1 MQETKKMIKRCIG
14 LALAT
19 LLTVGVVACG
29 QSDTES
35 EAHIPPPGGTSSSGT
50 VGEESTGEAS
60 TVDAAYLT
68 GLEKGADY
76 PEGQRVIGVMVNNI
90 INSRPTSGL
99 SEASVVYEMRVEG
112 GITRFM
118 AVFEDYKNMP
128 KVGSVRSARDQ
139 FFQLLVPSFGFY
151 LHDGPNQNQP
161 VIQMIEDQEYG
172 EFDLTPDLG
181 ISWRDPDRA
190 GMPLEYT
197 EYTDGET
204 VAQAVEEFGL
214 DDQRTYNSTLF
225 AFTPF
230 DEEPRV
236 LEGGAAPSVAVVHS
250 ESYRNLFEYESSS
263 NRYMMSQF
271 DSSGMSPAIDD
282 NNGEQLGFDNLLVLF
297 TIMHNYPNSELV
309 QVGFDSGIGYYF
321 NGGNYEVVRWKKGG
335 PQQPLQIFVND
346 TTETTNY
353 LNPGTTYVAMVDDTL
368 LEDFDAT
375 LNAGNAS
382 QVAESGTINPNETE
396 TED

>member
-1 MQETKKMIKRCIG
+1 MIKKCIG
-14 LALAT
+14 LVLAT
-19 LLTVGVVACG
+19 TLTLSVVACG
-29 QSDTES
+29 QSDSEVES
-35 EAHIPPPGGTSSSGT
+35 HIPPPATSST
-50 VGEESTGEAS
+50 S
-60 TVDAAYLT
+60 TVEEEVSENNPLNAAYLT
-68 GLEKGADY
+68 GLEKGPDY

-90 INSRPTSGL
+90 IASRPTSGL

-118 AVFEDYKNMP
+118 AIYEDYTTMP

-161 VIQMIEDQEYG
+161 VIQMIQDQEYE

-181 ISWRDPDRA
+181 ISWRDPDRS

-204 VAQAVEEFGL
+204 VAAAVEEYEL
-214 DDQRTYNSTLF
+214 DDERTYNSTMF
-225 AFTPF
+225 AFTPYN
-230 DEEPRV
+230 EEPRV
-236 LEGGAAPSVAVVHS
+236 LEGGAAPTVGVVHS
-250 ESYRNLFEYESSS
+250 ESYRNLFEYDAST

-271 DSSGMSPAIDD
+271 DSTGMTPAIDE
-282 NNGEQLGFDNLLVLF
+282 NNNEQLGFNNLLVLF
-297 TIMHNYPNSELV
+297 TVMHNYPDSELV

-321 NGGNYEVVRWKKGG
+321 NGGNYELVRWKKGG
-335 PQQPLQIFVND
+335 PLEPLRIYVND
-346 TTETTNY
+346 TNETTNY
-353 LNPGTTYVAMVDDTL
+353 INPGNTYIALIDDIY
-368 LEDFDAT
+368 LEDFDASVQ
-375 LNAGNAS
+375 AGTGDEMAS
-382 QVAESGTINPNETE
+382 DGTINPNETE

>member
-1 MQETKKMIKRCIG
+1 MMKKCIC
-14 LALAT
+14 LILAT
-19 LLTVGVVACG
+19 LLVFGIAACG
-29 QSDTES
+29 QSDAEVES
-35 EAHIPPPGGTSSSGT
+35 HIPAPTGGSDASVAT
-50 VGEESTGEAS
+50 EEPENLI
-60 TVDAAYLT
+60 DAAYLT
-68 GLEKGADY
+68 GLEKGPDY

-90 INSRPTSGL
+90 IGSRPTSGL

-118 AVFEDYKNMP
+118 AVYEDYTTMP

-161 VIQMIEDQEYG
+161 VIQMIEDQEYT

-181 ISWRDPDRA
+181 LTWRDPDRS

-197 EYTDGET
+197 EYTDGES
-204 VAQAVEEFGL
+204 VAEAVEEHGL
-214 DDQRTYNSTLF
+214 DDERTYNSTLF
-225 AFTPF
+225 AFTPY

-236 LEGGAAPSVAVVHS
+236 LEGGAAESVAVVHS
-250 ESYRNLFEYESSS
+250 ESYRNLFEYDGAS

-271 DSSGMSPAIDD
+271 DSSGMTPAIDE
-282 NNGEQLGFDNLLVLF
+282 NNGEALGFDNLLVLF
-297 TIMHNYPNSELV
+297 TVMHNYANSELV

-368 LEDFDAT
+368 LEDFDASVQGGT
-375 LNAGNAS
+375 AAEVAS
-382 QVAESGTINPNETE
+382 DGTINPNETE